1 MTRQVFCRKYK
12 QELEGLDFAPFP
24 GAKGQEFFDNVSK
37 QAWQEWLK
45 HQTTLIN
52 EKRLNVFEPD
62 AKKFLEEQREKFFN
76 NDESVEKAEG
86 WTEENKKYSSIP
98 VKKELFSALFLRDI
112 YTSNKALQS
121 IHTCLHDSF
130 GDYSYI
136 RKQKDKEIV

>member
-24 GAKGQEFFDNVSK
+24 GAKGQAFFETVSK

-62 AKKFLEEQREKFFN
+62 AKKFLEEQREKFFD

-86 WTEENKKYSSIP
+86 WKPEEN
-98 VKKELFSALFLRDI
+98 
-112 YTSNKALQS
+112 
-121 IHTCLHDSF
+121 
-130 GDYSYI
+130 
-136 RKQKDKEIV
+136 